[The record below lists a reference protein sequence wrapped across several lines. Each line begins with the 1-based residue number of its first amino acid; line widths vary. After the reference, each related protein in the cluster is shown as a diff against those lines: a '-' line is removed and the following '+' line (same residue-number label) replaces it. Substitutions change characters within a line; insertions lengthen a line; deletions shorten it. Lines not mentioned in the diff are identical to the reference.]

1 MKEAGVTSEGAPQGM
16 WKLILAGALQN
27 FVIIYILAHFML
39 LAEGFP
45 GADPVLA
52 GVWIAILVAASHL
65 GSVIWEKKSFSYFA
79 INAGYLALV
88 IFMSALIIAKWPW
101 A

>member
-1 MKEAGVTSEGAPQGM
+1 MKEAGVINEGSPEGM
-16 WKLILAGALQN
+16 WKFVLAGAMQN

-39 LAEGFP
+39 LAEEFP
-45 GADPVLA
+45 GADPILA
-52 GVWIAILVAASHL
+52 GVWMAILVAASHL

-79 INAGYLALV
+79 INAGYLSLT
-88 IFMSALIIAKWPW
+88 IFMSALVIAKWPW